1 MNLSASQIQQLALEC
16 GFEEFIDC
24 EVVEDNKLVELDT
37 VFMGDVASLMQFA
50 EQLHQLLKEKP

>member
-24 EVVEDNKLVELDT
+24 EVVEENKLMELDN

-50 EQLHQLLKEKP
+50 EQLYQLFKETP